1 MYGEW
6 LKQAR
11 SGKTRSPL
19 PLTRRRR
26 LHPSDRLSPI
36 LAHQLLA
43 SMMPSVKPE
52 NHRDPVVS
60 GYPTSLPSKRLAAK
74 SFQIDLGDTDTGG
87 LLLVRS
93 DSFFSAKGNKSIQ
106 LTMRLIQFRHSLMD
120 WKESSTKVQNARK
133 SLQKKDANA
142 FSSNHRGVVLVTN
155 VYSQTSLEIHESCSQ
170 EWQSSILCVTNIRM
184 GNVLQRTLEVSRML
198 IWKMWVSAL
207 L

>member
-1 MYGEW
+1 MTSYVQKNRSGRIQVETYVW
-6 LKQAR
+6 GVTEAR

-36 LAHQLLA
+36 LAHQLQA

-93 DSFFSAKGNKSIQ
+93 DSFLSAKGNESIQ
-106 LTMRLIQFRHSLMD
+106 LTMRLIQFRHSVMD
-120 WKESSTKVQNARK
+120 WKESSTKVQKARK
-133 SLQKKDANA
+133 SLQKKM
-142 FSSNHRGVVLVTN
+142 
-155 VYSQTSLEIHESCSQ
+155 QTLSPQLEELS
-170 EWQSSILCVTNIRM
+170 
-184 GNVLQRTLEVSRML
+184 
-198 IWKMWVSAL
+198 
-207 L
+207 

>member
-1 MYGEW
+1 MTSYVQKNRSGRIQVETYIW
-6 LKQAR
+6 GVTEAR

-60 GYPTSLPSKRLAAK
+60 GYPTSLPSKRLVAK

-120 WKESSTKVQNARK
+120 RKESSTRSKK
-133 SLQKKDANA
+133 PESLCKKRCKHFLLN
-142 FSSNHRGVVLVTN
+142 SR
-155 VYSQTSLEIHESCSQ
+155 SCLSHQ
-170 EWQSSILCVTNIRM
+170 HTFTDHHHGS
-184 GNVLQRTLEVSRML
+184 
-198 IWKMWVSAL
+198 
-207 L
+207 